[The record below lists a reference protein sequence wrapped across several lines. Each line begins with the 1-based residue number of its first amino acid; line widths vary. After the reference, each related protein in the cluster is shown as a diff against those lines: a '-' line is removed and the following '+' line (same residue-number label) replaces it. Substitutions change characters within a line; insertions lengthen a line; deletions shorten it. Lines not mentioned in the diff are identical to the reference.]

1 MTVLDRNFGVF
12 NAATGITVTRSTGS
26 YGSGTTIVV
35 AIFGNIVFS
44 TPSGW
49 TQRLSNVASMGLYA
63 YDRAGAGE
71 TSFAFTPS
79 AAGSGVWFA
88 WELSAGSTW
97 DGGVVA
103 ESGNLTQVTTGNS
116 VPTAGNR
123 HMLAVCGGVDGSAKS
138 ITGFNNS
145 FINVAGGQA
154 TSQDRPFASR
164 AERDVVANG
173 STGYTT
179 TATFSSATAVSAAM
193 MMAYVDSTTGG
204 SPTPGPVAATA
215 TIPAMGITSNVGTA
229 QSLFTNQTPTA
240 GNVSEG
246 VPVTL
251 ATTLVFA
258 KAGQVT
264 GARFYAPAT
273 VGVGQIEAV
282 LYRVDSADTPG
293 PGTGTV
299 LGTATFSA
307 LTPSSWNTVNFAAPI
322 DVLAST
328 AYRIA
333 VRTSE
338 GRYTATNNFFT
349 SAPVVN
355 GDITGI
361 QGGDNATGIGQLG
374 NGSYVTNNTG
384 YPNQSFANSSYF
396 VDVRFVAA
404 AATPTVV
411 SMSPV
416 AAVASVPTAA
426 VGGPP
431 ATIAMGLSRPVVTGG
446 SVLLDAVVTPPGG
459 GSIGTY
465 LWEIT
470 AGGGS
475 LTNSATSAATYVAP
489 GSGTGTATVR
499 LTVTTAAGASSSA
512 TLTVGYGS
520 NIVAAENQLT
530 GTARASWDLVSPNLG
545 GVATLQGFLDG
556 FSINK
561 SETANFKIAQ
571 SDGAG
576 WTAEVFRLGYYGGNG
591 ARSYGT
597 VTPSGGQV
605 TASQAQ
611 PSPADVDPDTTLI
624 SADCAS
630 WSTTLT
636 WTPPS
641 WAPSGMYILRMNRTG
656 GGASHILF
664 IVRDDARQADLM
676 VMPSDSTWNAYNA
689 WGGMG
694 GSMYSG
700 NSLYLGTAVNQYDA
714 DCARYVSYNRP
725 VVNRGA
731 ADSGR
736 AYGAV
741 EWSTFF
747 TSEYPMVRFLERNGI
762 NAKYY
767 GCIDAAGDSSGIQLI
782 GNGSTRGGTNAAM
795 MIGHNEYW
803 SDGMRSGWEAAVT
816 AGVSIFTCAS
826 NEVFWRL
833 VGASNDSSGRPRVW
847 ECYKS
852 TIGSRGSTGRTQ
864 WTGTW
869 RDPDGAG
876 KGGNNPEN
884 NLTGTIFAV
893 NGPDL
898 RSMAVPFSGGFSG
911 QPLWRHTSVA
921 SLTSGQTFTSPDQ
934 ILGFEWDTYGPAG
947 VTSQG
952 GQFMAAPDPRT
963 RYCSDATY
971 AISNILLD
979 DAGDVYTSGNATH
992 RLVVKP
998 GGGNA
1003 LVFGTGTM
1011 NWAFG
1016 LDAANAYQ
1024 VGTDNT
1030 SQPIQQATINMLTD
1044 MGAPAATL
1052 MGTLTQP
1059 TAVDWYV
1066 DVAMNAIVTSAG
1078 VTTFG
1083 VTAGANALITG
1094 VPVAG
1099 TASVPAPAL
1108 STGSSLGIATVTGTA
1123 AVPTAAVNVGA
1134 RTAPGTAAA
1143 LTAIGSPT
1151 LAAGSVVPLVVVAA
1165 ASSVPFASAETG
1177 ASADVSPAVVAAVT
1191 AVGVVA
1197 FRSAAGVQMVR
1208 VAALADV
1215 LVPGVVSGSATTV
1228 NLDDVEAVAAVGQPV
1243 FRSAAAVT
1251 PAAVGGTASVPTVSV
1266 RLGVVRALT
1275 VVSATASVPTP
1286 QISAQAGSGVGMVAV
1301 SGTASVPAATV
1312 RSSSTVA
1319 IQTATGQASVPT
1331 FAVAVTLSVR
1341 PNTVLATVSVWQPA
1355 IGTGSLVQMTAVL
1368 ARATVP
1374 PPRLLMFPLLFAYP
1388 HQVIR
1393 TRGTHSITI
1402 SRRSG

>member
-12 NAATGITVTRSTGS
+12 NAATGITVARSTGS
-26 YGSGTTIVV
+26 YGTGTTIVV

-49 TQRLSNVASMGLYA
+49 TQRLQNVASMGLYS
-63 YDRAGAGE
+63 YDRIGAGE
-71 TSFAFTPS
+71 SSFTFAPS

-88 WELSAGSTW
+88 WELATGSTW

-103 ESGNLTQVTTGNS
+103 EQGNLTQVTTGNS

-138 ITGFNNS
+138 ITGFSNS
-145 FINVAGGQA
+145 FVNVAGGQA
-154 TSQDRPFASR
+154 TAQDRPFASR

-173 STGYTT
+173 STGYST
-179 TATFSSATAVSAAM
+179 TATFSSATAVSASM
-193 MMAYVDSTTGG
+193 MMAYVDTASGG
-204 SPTPGPVAATA
+204 SPAPGPVVATA
-215 TIPAMGITSNVGTA
+215 SIPAMSVTSNAGTA
-229 QSLFTNQTPTA
+229 QSLFTNQVPTA

-246 VPVTL
+246 SPVTL

-258 KAGQVT
+258 KPGQVT
-264 GARFYAPAT
+264 GARFYAPST
-273 VGVGQIEAV
+273 VGAGQFQAV
-282 LYRVDSADTPG
+282 LYRCDTADSPG
-293 PGTGTV
+293 PGSGTV
-299 LGTATFSA
+299 LGTATFST
-307 LTPSSWNTVNFAAPI
+307 LTPSTWNNVNFSAPI
-322 DVLAST
+322 DVLANT

-333 VRTSE
+333 VRTTE

-349 SAPVVN
+349 GAPVVN
-355 GDITGI
+355 GDITGT
-361 QGGDNATGIGQLG
+361 QGGDTPTALGTLG
-374 NGSYVTNNTG
+374 NGTYATNGTA
-384 YPNQSFANSSYF
+384 YPNQSFNNTAYF
-396 VDVRFVAA
+396 VDVRFV
-404 AATPTVV
+404 PTSVAPA
-411 SMSPV
+411 PV
-416 AAVASVPTAA
+416 
-426 VGGPP
+426 
-431 ATIAMGLSRPVVTGG
+431 IEMGLSRPVLAGG

-459 GSIGTY
+459 ATITGY
-465 LWEIT
+465 LWEVI
-470 AGGGS
+470 AGSGS
-475 LTNSATSAATYVAP
+475 LTNATTSTPTYVAP

-499 LTVTTAAGASSSA
+499 LTASASDSSTATA

-530 GTARASWDLVSPNLG
+530 GTARATWDLASPNLG
-545 GVATLQGFLDG
+545 GIATLQGFLDG
-556 FSINK
+556 FSIDK
-561 SETANFKIAQ
+561 TQTGNFKIAQ
-571 SDGAG
+571 SDAAG
-576 WTAEVFRLGYYGGNG
+576 WDAEVFRLGYYGGNG

-611 PSPADVDPDTTLI
+611 PAPADADPDTTLL

-641 WAPSGMYILRMNRTG
+641 WAPSGMYILRLNRTG

-664 IVRDDARQADLM
+664 AVRDDARRADLT
-676 VMPSDSTWNAYNA
+676 VMPADSTWNAYNA

-694 GSMYSG
+694 GSMYAG
-700 NSLYLGTAVNQYDA
+700 NSLYYGTAVNQYDP

-731 ADSGR
+731 ADAGR
-736 AYGAV
+736 GYGAV

-762 NAKYY
+762 DAKYY
-767 GCIDAAGDSSGIQLI
+767 GCIDAAGDASGIQLI
-782 GNGSTRGGTNAAM
+782 GNGSTRGGSKAAM
-795 MIGHNEYW
+795 MLGHNEYW
-803 SDGMRSGWEAAVT
+803 SDGMRSGWEAAIA
-816 AGVSIFTCAS
+816 AGVSVFTCAS

-833 VGASNDSSGRPRVW
+833 VGASNDSSGRPRIW

-852 TIGSRGSTGRTQ
+852 TIGSRGSIGRSQ

-884 NLTGTIFAV
+884 KFTGTIFAV

-898 RSMAVPFSGGFSG
+898 RSLVVPFGGGFSG

-921 SLTSGQTFTSPDQ
+921 SLTTGQSYTSPDQ

-947 VTSQG
+947 VSSQG

-1003 LVFGTGTM
+1003 LVFGTGSM

-1016 LDAANAYQ
+1016 VDAANAYQ
-1024 VGTDNT
+1024 AGNDNT

-1044 MGAPAATL
+1044 MGAPATTL

-1059 TAVDWYV
+1059 TAVDWFV

-1078 VTTFG
+1078 VTTFAVTTGTNAQVAPVTVVATASVPAFG
-1083 VTAGANALITG
+1083 VRTGSVAALG
-1094 VPVAG
+1094 SVAG
-1099 TASVPAPAL
+1099 TASIPAASVSAASRVLPGVVAASAAIAQPTTAVGSVVSLASVPSTSFVPAVTAGAGSGVGVVAAAVSSVASIPTPGVRL
-1108 STGSSLGIATVTGTA
+1108 SLVRTLAVVAATTVVPQAQINAQAGSGVSLATTTGTA
-1123 AVPTAAVNVGA
+1123 AVP
-1134 RTAPGTAAA
+1134 
-1143 LTAIGSPT
+1143 
-1151 LAAGSVVPLVVVAA
+1151 
-1165 ASSVPFASAETG
+1165 
-1177 ASADVSPAVVAAVT
+1177 
-1191 AVGVVA
+1191 
-1197 FRSAAGVQMVR
+1197 
-1208 VAALADV
+1208 
-1215 LVPGVVSGSATTV
+1215 
-1228 NLDDVEAVAAVGQPV
+1228 AVA
-1243 FRSAAAVT
+1243 
-1251 PAAVGGTASVPTVSV
+1251 
-1266 RLGVVRALT
+1266 VRA
-1275 VVSATASVPTP
+1275 
-1286 QISAQAGSGVGMVAV
+1286 
-1301 SGTASVPAATV
+1301 
-1312 RSSSTVA
+1312 SSTVA
-1319 IQTATGQASVPT
+1319 VQAATGQASVPALT
-1331 FAVAVTLSVR
+1331 VAVTLAVR
-1341 PNTVLATVSVWQPA
+1341 PNTVAATVSVWQLSV
-1355 IGTGSLVQMTAVL
+1355 GNGSIVQIAAVL
-1368 ARATVP
+1368 ATAAVP
-1374 PPRLLMFPLLFAYP
+1374 VPRLLMFPVVFAHP

-1393 TRGTHSITI
+1393 TRGTHSVTI